1 MPILST
7 RIEAKAVDND
17 GNEVAV
23 PPLEALRSAG
33 PRMEVLLS
41 PLESQVQALAAS
53 GVSAPSPVHGWA
65 LIDTGATATCVDRTA
80 AEKAGLAVVDSGPMS
95 SATHPNEIVPIYA
108 GQLMIRGLCSVNIN
122 RAYGAVLETQGL
134 VALIGRDILSNCQ
147 LVYDGHDGSFTLA
160 I

>member
-7 RIEAKAVDND
+7 RVEAKAVDSD
-17 GNEVAV
+17 GNEIAV
-23 PPLEALRSAG
+23 PPTEALKGAG

-53 GVSAPSPVHGWA
+53 GVAAPGPVYGWA
-65 LIDTGATATCVDRTA
+65 LIDTGATATCVDRSA
-80 AEKAGLAVVDSGPMS
+80 AEQAGLAIVDSGPMN
-95 SATHPNEIVPIYA
+95 SATHANEIVPIYA
-108 GQLMIRGLCSVNIN
+108 GQLMIRGLCGVNIN

-134 VALIGRDILSNCQ
+134 VALIGRDILAGCQ
-147 LVYDGHDGSFTLA
+147 LVYNGNDGSFSLA